1 MITQEERKIIR
12 ELAVRLK
19 DLSLQ
24 PVMQER
30 KEAWYQHND
39 LKSTKPLLL
48 VFPEGGWREI
58 ITPEMLLC
66 EDEQARRMEWLLRAR
81 LYRAENINDDSAV
94 EDIWEVEKIITDS
107 GWGVRKAGERNAA
120 LGNASTIDSAI
131 GYTLLVW
138 EKDFAFNGNAMPFNP
153 LIEGPRDLKKIKAP
167 LVSYDEKRT
176 LEKFQIEQDILGDIL
191 DVRLVEKKYIIFNL
205 MEMYTDLRG
214 LENVLYDLYEEPQ
227 MTHEAMH
234 IFEEGFRGMIRQY
247 QEMDLLELNNDF
259 CYVGTGGV
267 GYTREL
273 PQNDKGAADLKN
285 LWALA
290 ESQEFTSVS
299 PQQHEEFVMQYERR
313 LLEPFG
319 LAAYGC
325 CEPLENKLENVLK
338 APNMRRISISPW
350 ADVQKCA
357 QKLGRKAVYSW
368 KPNPSYFIN
377 NYNEEFLGGY
387 VTDMLKA
394 TRENC
399 VEIIMKDTHT
409 CQKDP
414 GRYRRWT
421 DLCRRCIEETGR
433 YE

>member
-138 EKDFAFNGNAMPFNP
+138 EKIGRA
-153 LIEGPRDLKKIKAP
+153 
-167 LVSYDEKRT
+167 S
-176 LEKFQIEQDILGDIL
+176 
-191 DVRLVEKKYIIFNL
+191 
-205 MEMYTDLRG
+205 
-214 LENVLYDLYEEPQ
+214 
-227 MTHEAMH
+227 
-234 IFEEGFRGMIRQY
+234 
-247 QEMDLLELNNDF
+247 
-259 CYVGTGGV
+259 C
-267 GYTREL
+267 RER
-273 PQNDKGAADLKN
+273 
-285 LWALA
+285 
-290 ESQEFTSVS
+290 V
-299 PQQHEEFVMQYERR
+299 
-313 LLEPFG
+313 
-319 LAAYGC
+319 
-325 CEPLENKLENVLK
+325 
-338 APNMRRISISPW
+338 
-350 ADVQKCA
+350 
-357 QKLGRKAVYSW
+357 
-368 KPNPSYFIN
+368 
-377 NYNEEFLGGY
+377 
-387 VTDMLKA
+387 
-394 TRENC
+394 
-399 VEIIMKDTHT
+399 
-409 CQKDP
+409 
-414 GRYRRWT
+414 
-421 DLCRRCIEETGR
+421 
-433 YE
+433 